1 MDISRIVAMRG
12 GYVAGTAIQPKVK
25 RINFLVNN
33 LGKNVDMA
41 TPQRNYAVFNMPLVN
56 ELVSYREE
64 AVPVIEKK
72 LAEAYDEKTI
82 SEGLYVYDRMLDAG
96 VKGIDKTY
104 GTISRFN
111 SSQSPTVQV
120 LLSGI
125 YRKTQVPDAFG
136 PLCRML
142 VQTSQRP
149 VPPVFDPSEEIGG
162 AILEY
167 IRNYSSQS
175 LYKQNAD
182 AT

>member
-12 GYVAGTAIQPKVK
+12 GYIAGTVIPPKVK

-56 ELVSYREE
+56 ELVAYREA

-82 SEGLYVYDRMLDAG
+82 SEGLYVYDRMLDTG

-104 GTISRFN
+104 GTLSRFN
-111 SSQSPTVQV
+111 SSQSPTIQV

-149 VPPVFDPSEEIGG
+149 VPPAFDPSEEIGG

-175 LYKQNAD
+175 LYGQKQSVS
-182 AT
+182 